1 MLLAMDSDPQAV
13 NSSVGTGGGSG
24 TSQVNGPHVKRV
36 VQSSGQDLLQK
47 HELLIFI
54 WLLVLKFPSDVW
66 QGLQR

>member
-1 MLLAMDSDPQAV
+1 MPRAMDSNPQAV
-13 NSSVGTGGGSG
+13 NSSVDTGGGSG

-36 VQSSGQDLLQK
+36 VQSSGQDLFQK

-54 WLLVLKFPSDVW
+54 WLLFLEFPSEVW

>member
-1 MLLAMDSDPQAV
+1 MSPAVDSDPQAV

-24 TSQVNGPHVKRV
+24 TSQVNGPHVKRTV
-36 VQSSGQDLLQK
+36 KSSAQDLFQK

-54 WLLVLKFPSDVW
+54 WLLCLEFPSEVW